1 MSDNKN
7 NKYSNNR
14 DILYHLNIEEIKKL
28 CSTKIYKRGLEY
40 FHDKRVLKPILDGDV
55 LRAQVEGNDFHPYLV
70 EIKNKNGNIISN
82 CTCPFDF
89 ENFCKHS
96 IALLISWIY
105 KKEHFFDN
113 DFFLDSLYRK
123 NKQELL
129 ELIQNLVRSNPWLI
143 IDQESKTPETLWMRL
158 DNLFSNNVHYDQV
171 PILVRELEKYRKEAE
186 YLFEKHSSEA
196 FNLLKI
202 LIDSSL
208 RNYGNVDDS
217 RGDIST
223 FIEDSLDIYG
233 RVIRDLK
240 EEEGAV
246 RHQIH
251 DYNWNMFVTDAFGF
265 SGGISD
271 MMINSCQ
278 TSDDFDYLENLANR
292 ELENRKRKLE
302 TKKERD
308 DYPVIEI
315 VDFLLSLY
323 QKRTGNNGDDDDDS
337 DEHYSDRDHRGD
349 DTKFIL
355 LCKKEFQYCYSR
367 YIEYLESKGELDK
380 AILYCHRAFEYA
392 KGFHETWLIT
402 KLGDLKYLQGE
413 YKEALVYYIDAF
425 TKNPTLRDME
435 VKRIGNKNLFTIIKI
450 LSSRLGKWKE
460 NKEKLISFLINS
472 RDYHGLIRIHL
483 NERDLDSAYDIALKD
498 RQNLHDMEKVA
509 NALEKTLPKKACQL
523 YTIMAESL
531 IEKTNR
537 DSYKHALNYYKK
549 MKKIYVSLGLQ
560 KEFLEY
566 IDTITK
572 QNIKKRALQ
581 EELAKL

>member
-1 MSDNKN
+1 MSGNKN
-7 NKYSNNR
+7 NKYSR
-14 DILYHLNIEEIKKL
+14 DILYHLNIGEVKGL

-40 FHDKRVLKPILDGDV
+40 FHDKRVLKPIVDGDV

-70 EIKNKNGNIISN
+70 EIKIKNKNGNLISN

-105 KKEHFFDN
+105 KKEHFFDI
-113 DFFLDSLYRK
+113 DFFLDSLNRK
-123 NKQELL
+123 SKQELL
-129 ELIQNLVRSNPWLI
+129 ELIQNLVRLNPWLI
-143 IDQESKTPETLWMRL
+143 IDQERKIPETLWKRL
-158 DNLFSNNVHYDQV
+158 DNLFSNNVDYDQV

-186 YLFEKHSSEA
+186 DLFEKHSSEA
-196 FNLLKI
+196 FNLIKI

-208 RNYGNVDDS
+208 RNYSNVDDS
-217 RGDIST
+217 RGDLST
-223 FIEDSLDIYG
+223 FIEDSLDLYG
-233 RVIRDLK
+233 KVIRDLK

-265 SGGISD
+265 SDDISD

-278 TSDDFDYLENLANR
+278 TRDDFDYLENLANR

-302 TKKERD
+302 MKKERD

-323 QKRTGNNGDDDDDS
+323 QKRLGNDNNNDDDS
-337 DEHYSDRDHRGD
+337 DEHYSNHDHGG

-355 LCKKEFQYCYSR
+355 LCEKEFQYCYSR
-367 YIEYLESKGELDK
+367 YIDYLESKGELDK
-380 AILYCHRAFEYA
+380 AILYCHRAFEFA
-392 KGFHETWLIT
+392 KGFHGTRLT
-402 KLGDLKYLQGE
+402 AKLGDLKYLQGE

-425 TKNPTLRDME
+425 TKDPTLRDME
-435 VKRIGNKNLFTIIKI
+435 VKRGKDKNLFTIIKI
-450 LSSRLGKWKE
+450 LSSKLGEWKE
-460 NKEKLISFLINS
+460 NKEKLISFLIDR

-523 YTIMAESL
+523 YTSMAENL
-531 IEKTNR
+531 IEKANR
-537 DSYKHALNYYKK
+537 NSYKYALHYYKK
-549 MKKIYVSLGLQ
+549 IKKIYVSLGLQ

-566 IDTITK
+566 IDNIKK